1 MHAVLVARFGTPAAR
16 SISCSRRKYS
26 SPQFLCKVRALAL
39 ADDIYSTTI
48 PVSAKQKAS
57 LGLGSPIVFTIPER
71 WLELVQTLSIIRNI
85 I

>member
-1 MHAVLVARFGTPAAR
+1 
-16 SISCSRRKYS
+16 
-26 SPQFLCKVRALAL
+26 LAL